1 MIPDKTYDMWTDEDY
16 ENAIPEETRRA
27 FDRAANSPEV
37 QELVNKMCSE
47 KNEKDKE
54 LSMSLQIQAYL
65 TTASDE
71 LYAIGK
77 PLHSEDKLKEIHQCM
92 LMWQKLH
99 NHYFKDILQK

>member
-1 MIPDKTYDMWTDEDY
+1 MTQ
-16 ENAIPEETRRA
+16 EE
-27 FDRAANSPEV
+27 
-37 QELVNKMCSE
+37 
-47 KNEKDKE
+47 KE
-54 LSMSLQIQAYL
+54 LSISLQIQAYL

-99 NHYFKDILQK
+99 NHYFKGILQK